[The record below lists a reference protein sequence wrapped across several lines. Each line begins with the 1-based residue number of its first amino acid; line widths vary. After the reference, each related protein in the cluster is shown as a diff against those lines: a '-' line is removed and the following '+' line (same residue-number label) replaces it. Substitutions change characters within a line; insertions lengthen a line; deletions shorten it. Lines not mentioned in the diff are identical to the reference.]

1 MSSAPSNEKFKISE
15 TKLKPKN
22 NNYIPKINNTEKI
35 NNKTLIER
43 LTPITIKE
51 REEIVLKTVTNE
63 EEEKKGNNTK
73 LKLLAALNNINDEIN
88 VIIDSKDRYKNP
100 NLNLDCFIN
109 RPSKKNKTVVNK
121 NINNDNDLQKFIVNN
136 NNLNNNTYKNDLD
149 DIINSYKEGKDSINN
164 ENVYDINNI
173 NDNNNLVFN
182 FKSTE
187 NKDDTEPNNDE
198 KYNKTLNDLIS
209 LSVKKEDINDQTKK
223 NGDNNENEMNN
234 KDKIEELNININNI
248 NNNNN
253 IKSNYIKPLDR
264 YENNNNNDF
273 SENYSKPQDS
283 KNYEKLEK
291 IQEKIPEK
299 ILKNN
304 LNEKITLYNLDN
316 DDKTLL
322 KNMERNS
329 SFIITDISSLNKKDI
344 TNYNIS
350 LSRFDIKKILNYYFF
365 LVKENKKEQISLMN
379 FKNNLS
385 DLKNN
390 LSASKKDEFNNKY
403 ENIKEKENKTKN
415 YIKNNNLNNIKNM
428 KNNIGIDVLSRYQ
441 KDLNFFEEQIN
452 NLDKELKNI

>member
-88 VIIDSKDRYKNP
+88 VIIDSKDRFKNP

-164 ENVYDINNI
+164 ENVFDINNI

-234 KDKIEELNININNI
+234 KDKIEELNINI
-248 NNNNN
+248 NNNN

>member
-1 MSSAPSNEKFKISE
+1 MSSSPSNEKFKISE

-164 ENVYDINNI
+164 ENVFDINNI